1 MENITMYERMPT
13 TVIPKQNIFSCKIDP
28 NCITKGKKKKVFIC
42 YMFLSWRNKRNEALF
57 KTEST
62 R

>member
-28 NCITKGKKKKVFIC
+28 NCISKKMEKKKKGGEK
-42 YMFLSWRNKRNEALF
+42 KRSYLLHIFWAG
-57 KTEST
+57 
-62 R
+62 